1 MPDHNPSFFLGL
13 GFNLLVGFIAVFVMV
28 YGHHLSF
35 SFKNNISILIQIPF
49 SIALPLTSNYFQNA
63 NSRFIA
69 FILIM
74 MAIGAVNSLQLGSL
88 YAQASN
94 YPDGQ

>member
-1 MPDHNPSFFLGL
+1 MPDPNPSFFLGL

-49 SIALPLTSNYFQNA
+49 SIGLPLTSNYFQNA
-63 NSRFIA
+63 NLRFIA